1 MNFVAFSNHPVHIA
15 DKKGNIVSPSALI
28 PFCEFG
34 GNMSIMGVKI
44 DSFQDPVCTSFKP
57 KILRNQICYEVDPKE
72 YEKYLDNNDNMLS
85 LTLLVN
91 FNNERQLYQINSE
104 IENNDDIE
112 LMSENKFNT
121 FNIKEK
127 RDVNI
132 FIETIG
138 KKISLFQE
146 FLKNWC
152 YILGLYQDLATL
164 KLDVNLFFIFQQHYH
179 LHWERITTSML
190 SR

>member
-1 MNFVAFSNHPVHIA
+1 MNFVAISNHPVHIA

-34 GNMSIMGVKI
+34 GNMSSMGVKI
-44 DSFQDPVCTSFKP
+44 DGFQDPVCTSFKP

-104 IENNDDIE
+104 IENTNGIE

-121 FNIKEK
+121 FNVKEK

-152 YILGLYQDLATL
+152 YIQGVPPKNWPVAFMIIPTL
-164 KLDVNLFFIFQQHYH
+164 NLHI
-179 LHWERITTSML
+179 
-190 SR
+190 